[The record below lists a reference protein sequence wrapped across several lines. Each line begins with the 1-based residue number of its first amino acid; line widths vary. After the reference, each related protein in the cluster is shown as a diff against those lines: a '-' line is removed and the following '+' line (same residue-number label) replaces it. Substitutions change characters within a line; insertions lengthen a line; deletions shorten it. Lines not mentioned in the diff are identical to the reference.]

1 MWSPFSGDI
10 RIYDCNLS
18 YKINETLLKDKRKY
32 IPEVDCPIS
41 LLYIQ
46 DNKILIEGRRKGL
59 LIWSTESYECLFK
72 NDSINYM
79 ERNSMIRLQ
88 RQHSNKVLIIAGYKT
103 YILNIDT
110 LEIEE
115 QKYTIYSPCIIPLS
129 GAEIFLFVEK

>member
-1 MWSPFSGDI
+1 M
-10 RIYDCNLS
+10 
-18 YKINETLLKDKRKY
+18 KDKRKY

-46 DNKILIEGRRKGL
+46 DKEILIEGRIKGL
-59 LIWSTESYECLFK
+59 LIWSKESYECLFK

>member
-1 MWSPFSGDI
+1 
-10 RIYDCNLS
+10 
-18 YKINETLLKDKRKY
+18 
-32 IPEVDCPIS
+32 
-41 LLYIQ
+41 
-46 DNKILIEGRRKGL
+46 
-59 LIWSTESYECLFK
+59 
-72 NDSINYM
+72 
-79 ERNSMIRLQ
+79 MIRLQ